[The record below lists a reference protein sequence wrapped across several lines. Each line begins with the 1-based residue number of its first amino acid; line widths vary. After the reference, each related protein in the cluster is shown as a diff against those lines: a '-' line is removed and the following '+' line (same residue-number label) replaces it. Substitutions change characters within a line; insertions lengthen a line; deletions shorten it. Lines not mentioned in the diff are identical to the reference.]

1 MKKYILLPVAVFS
14 LLACSKQLDEVTP
27 DTKIGFAQLNKNNL
41 PLVINGAKLALTNN
55 NAFYLYYSFQDIMSD
70 DFQSLSF
77 PAFESNNIAA
87 NDNSLPPAYRQPYQ
101 CIANANM
108 VIQYASQFPGDSSI
122 SAALGEACLLR
133 AFSYMLLSECFGD
146 AVIIKGGED
155 PKSRPARNPV
165 AEVNQ
170 FIEADLKN
178 AAGLLAG
185 YTNPLTGSKQAAQ
198 LLLARLYLNQGR
210 NDEALAMARA
220 VTSSG
225 KFNLQSNYADIF
237 KATVNGTETIYKI
250 NENSTSTFYGLPAV
264 FGPGSYNGVN
274 MSGSGNTWADSNL
287 VKTYEPA
294 DVRKSCF
301 LYTKGGSLADSV
313 YFLTKFAAELTPSYM
328 VCRYSEALL
337 IAAEANARK
346 GTIDVSAYN
355 ELRTAR
361 KASIVHNSDFA
372 TPQAFLAAIEQ
383 ERRREFT
390 GERLRWS
397 DMRRFGKMNSWL
409 QSFGQPATH
418 VLMPLPSR
426 EFFINPYLA
435 QNADYSK

>member
-1 MKKYILLPVAVFS
+1 MKKYILLPVAIFS
-14 LLACSKQLDEVTP
+14 LLACGKQLDEVTP
-27 DTKIGFAQLNKNNL
+27 DTKIGFSQLNKNNL

-70 DFQSLSF
+70 DFQSLTF
-77 PAFESNNIAA
+77 PSFESNNIAA
-87 NDNSLPPAYRQPYQ
+87 NDNSLAPVYRQPYQ

-108 VIQYASQFPGDSSI
+108 VIQYAGRFPGDSAI
-122 SAALGEACLLR
+122 SAPLGEAHLLR

-155 PKSRPARNPV
+155 PKSRPARNTV

-170 FIEADLKN
+170 FIEADLKR
-178 AAGLLAG
+178 AAELLTG
-185 YTNPLTGSKQAAQ
+185 YTSPLAGSKQAAQ

-210 NDEALAMARA
+210 NEEALAMAKA
-220 VTSSG
+220 VISSG
-225 KFNLQSNYADIF
+225 KFSLQSNYTDIF
-237 KATVNGTETIYKI
+237 KATANGTETVYKI

-264 FGPGSYNGVN
+264 FGPGTYNGVN

-301 LYTKGGSLADSV
+301 LYTKGGSIADSV
-313 YFLTKFAAELTPSYM
+313 YFLTKFPAEITPAYM

-337 IAAEANARK
+337 VAAEANARK

-355 ELRTAR
+355 ELRAAR
-361 KASIVHNSDFA
+361 KASTVNSSDFA
-372 TPQAFLAAIEQ
+372 DPQAFLAAIEQ

-397 DMRRFGKMNSWL
+397 DMRRFGKMTSWL

-418 VLMPLPSR
+418 ALMPLPSR
-426 EFFINPYLA
+426 EFFINPNLA